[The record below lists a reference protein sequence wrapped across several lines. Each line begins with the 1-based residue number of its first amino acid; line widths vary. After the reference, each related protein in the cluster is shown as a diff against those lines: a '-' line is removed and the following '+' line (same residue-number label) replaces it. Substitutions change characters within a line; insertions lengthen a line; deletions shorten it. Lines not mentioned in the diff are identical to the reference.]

1 MNNKKLVLGSKSPR
15 RMQLMKEAG
24 YEFEVR
30 TMETEE
36 DFDENMPTLEVAE
49 MLALRKAQ
57 ALANTLQQGECLITA
72 DSVVIVNDKIYNKP
86 ADYQEGIAML
96 AALSGKSHTVATGVC
111 IMDINK
117 KKTFT
122 VTTEVT
128 FDDIDDAEKDYYLQ
142 VHQPYDKAGGYGI
155 QEWVGLVKIAK
166 IEGSYTNVM
175 GLPMREV
182 YLALKAF

>member
-57 ALANTLQQGECLITA
+57 ALANTL
-72 DSVVIVNDKIYNKP
+72 
-86 ADYQEGIAML
+86 
-96 AALSGKSHTVATGVC
+96 
-111 IMDINK
+111 
-117 KKTFT
+117 
-122 VTTEVT
+122 
-128 FDDIDDAEKDYYLQ
+128 
-142 VHQPYDKAGGYGI
+142 
-155 QEWVGLVKIAK
+155 
-166 IEGSYTNVM
+166 
-175 GLPMREV
+175 
-182 YLALKAF
+182 

>member
-1 MNNKKLVLGSKSPR
+1 
-15 RMQLMKEAG
+15 
-24 YEFEVR
+24 
-30 TMETEE
+30 
-36 DFDENMPTLEVAE
+36 
-49 MLALRKAQ
+49 
-57 ALANTLQQGECLITA
+57 
-72 DSVVIVNDKIYNKP
+72 
-86 ADYQEGIAML
+86 ML
-96 AALSGKSHTVATGVC
+96 AALSGKSHTVETGVC

-122 VTTEVT
+122 VMTEVT